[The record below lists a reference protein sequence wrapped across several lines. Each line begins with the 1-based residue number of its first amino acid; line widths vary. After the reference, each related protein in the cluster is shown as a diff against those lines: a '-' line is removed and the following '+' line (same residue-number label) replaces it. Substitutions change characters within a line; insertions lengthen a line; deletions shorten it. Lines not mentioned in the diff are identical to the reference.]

1 MPSVHLTKFPLQ
13 NNLPYS
19 AEIIQLIDKIQAI
32 CNTGLAIRNANNI
45 RIRQPLNGAEIFVE
59 KTLGQQLEPYSD
71 IIRDELNLK
80 QVFFKE
86 FEENLVEK
94 KIYIDRPK
102 LGKRLGSQL
111 KEVINAVAN
120 NSWEK
125 ASNDEIL
132 IEGIRI
138 FPDEYKIIIQQKGNP
153 KASLALPTNDILVAL
168 DINLDENLINE
179 GLARDLI
186 RLIQQS
192 RKEAKLNITDRIR
205 LNLQAEEKFLNSIK
219 NFTDFIKEQT
229 LVEELSFSYATL
241 AHKFDNLAIE
251 DFKIAISFKKV

>member
-1 MPSVHLTKFPLQ
+1 MPSVHLTKFPLE

-111 KEVINAVAN
+111 KEVITAVAN

-168 DINLDENLINE
+168 DVNLDENLINE

-229 LVEELSFSYATL
+229 LVEELSFSYAALT
-241 AHKFDNLAIE
+241 HTFDNLAIE